1 MPLSPETRA
10 RSICIV
16 NSVSVWSS
24 YPENQIWRSYRSKS
38 ASSHL
43 GIQATIVFILDYVS
57 VWSRSEAPIQKNST
71 IIQATSGCTLDSVSV
86 WYRSEAP
93 IQNIESEGHESKSES
108 SRPPGNPSKIHFR
121 VGFCIGLI
129 SVWKLLSRKPNLKN
143 THASLRNPGNINVCF
158 GFCIGLISVWKL
170 LSRKPNPKDIQTI
183 LRAPSEESEQHK
195 CDCVS
200 VSVWYRSDAPIQR
213 IESEGY
219 TNKSEGYRPGVQAT
233 PIVTLDSVSV
243 LISVWS
249 SYPENRIW
257 KS

>member
-24 YPENQIWRSYRSKS
+24 YPENQICRSYRSKS

-57 VWSRSEAPIQKNST
+57 VWS
-71 IIQATSGCTLDSVSV
+71 
-86 WYRSEAP
+86 RSEAP

-143 THASLRNPGNINVCF
+143 THASLRNPGNLNVCF

-183 LRAPSEESEQHK
+183 LRAPSEESEQHT

-213 IESEGY
+213 IESEGH
-219 TNKSEGYRPGVQAT
+219 TNKSEGYRPGIQAT

-243 LISVWS
+243 WYRSEAPIQKIEPEGHKNKSES
-249 SYPENRIW
+249 SLPLSNPSNINF
-257 KS
+257 